1 MVGNW
6 RDWDETAGDAP
17 WLRPG
22 EWITWRGRPDP
33 HVVFAPQD
41 AFLLPLSIVWTGFFV
56 VMALST
62 RHGGS
67 AVPNFSTFP
76 FLVVGA
82 YLVIGRFIVKLWRF
96 HRTRYALTD
105 QRAVE
110 INGRRVKREASL
122 ADPMTV
128 TRRRGG
134 HAIAVW
140 KLPSSH
146 ERPGGLR
153 ALFGAGTMPTGI
165 LRGTGWPGADWY
177 SRPELA
183 FVNVV
188 DPDRLE
194 AAALQGGF
202 NLTKKTTT
210 AALSSPDGAPQ
221 TGGRTLGETVVGWI
235 RSRLL
240 RRQYALW
247 TPLSPAETVERLRVN
262 LAPIRAVSWGGGS
275 IYTGKVS
282 GWQVRLI
289 CRSGMNN
296 SWRWDFQGSVAV
308 NGPGCWLVGTT
319 GPPGFV
325 AVLSA
330 IWGGLAALFFVGGTI
345 GLVSQLVSGHS
356 PTALPLVLIPG
367 AMPVF
372 FVGLTAFASRM
383 AAHEWDMMDTWLR
396 QLLQAP
402 GPS

>member
-1 MVGNW
+1 M
-6 RDWDETAGDAP
+6 
-17 WLRPG
+17 
-22 EWITWRGRPDP
+22 
-33 HVVFAPQD
+33 FAPQD

-56 VMALST
+56 AVALST

-110 INGRRVKREASL
+110 IIGRRVKREASL

-146 ERPGGLR
+146 ERPGGVR
-153 ALFGAGTMPTGI
+153 ALLGAGTMPTDM
-165 LRGTGWPGADWY
+165 LRGTGWPGADWFA
-177 SRPELA
+177 RPELA
-183 FVNVV
+183 FVNIA

-194 AAALQGGF
+194 SAALQGGF
-202 NLTKKTTT
+202 NLTTKATTT
-210 AALSSPDGAPQ
+210 ALSPPDAVSQ
-221 TGGRTLGETVVGWI
+221 TGRRTLGAKVTGWI

-247 TPLSPAETVERLRVN
+247 TPLPPADAIERLRMH
-262 LAPIRAVSWGGGS
+262 LAPTRMMSWVGGS

-282 GWQVRLI
+282 GWQVRLV
-289 CRSGMNN
+289 CRSGLNN
-296 SWRWDFQGSVAV
+296 SWRWNFRGAVAV
-308 NGPGCWLVGTT
+308 NGPGSWLVGTT
-319 GPPGFV
+319 GPLEVV
-325 AVLSA
+325 AVFSA
-330 IWGGLAALFFVGGTI
+330 IWGGLASLFFVGGTI

-356 PTALPLVLIPG
+356 PTALPAVLVPG
-367 AMPVF
+367 AMIAF
-372 FVGLTAFASRM
+372 FVGMIEFAYRS